1 MDLLPED
8 EAERK
13 SFEMIRRGVF
23 DGSALKTVAF
33 GLNNLSRF
41 NPQQGS
47 LAKILAVYAN
57 EVQRAADYQKVLIAA
72 YAKRG
77 MKLPRKPKRK

>member
-1 MDLLPED
+1 MDLMPED

-23 DGSALKTVAF
+23 DGSAMKTVSF
-33 GLNNLSRF
+33 GLANLSRF

-47 LAKILAVYAN
+47 LAKMLAIYSN
-57 EVQRAADYQKVLIAA
+57 EVAKSAEYTQLLIDT

-77 MKLPRKPKRK
+77 MKLPRKPKR